1 MKSLPSKAG
10 VCIGFH
16 EDGESGIFFFSWG
29 KSLMVGGKGEVSV
42 YMSVT

>member
-16 EDGESGIFFFSWG
+16 EDGESGIFFFY
-29 KSLMVGGKGEVSV
+29 GENH
-42 YMSVT
+42 